1 LGYSQNTQI
10 FAKIHWYMD
19 KIPAHVAI
27 VPDGNRR
34 WARSHA
40 LEIAAGHKS
49 GGMKIL
55 EEIID
60 EAINFKIP
68 FLTLWVFST
77 ENWKRDQKE
86 IDGLMNI
93 FRHDFIP
100 AMEKIIQKGVR
111 LLFIGDI
118 ERFPEDIVASLKKA
132 KEDSKNNKM
141 LTVTLAANYG
151 GRQEIVKAVSDI
163 ISRERSRPF
172 PTTNKDIKK
181 EIDQNLESHVLGIP
195 DPDLIIRTGGEKRLS
210 GYLLWQSEYSE
221 LYFTDVLMPDFGRTE
236 FKKAIEEYGSRQR
249 RFGK

>member
-1 LGYSQNTQI
+1 MG
-10 FAKIHWYMD
+10 
-19 KIPAHVAI
+19 KIPQHVAI

-77 ENWKRDQKE
+77 ENWRREQKE
-86 IDGLMNI
+86 IDGLMDI

-118 ERFPEDIVASLKKA
+118 EAFPKDIVDSLKKA
-132 KEDSKNNKM
+132 KSSSEKNTL

-151 GRQEIVKAVSDI
+151 GRQEIAKAVSDI
-163 ISRERSRPF
+163 LRRERSRPF
-172 PTTNKDIKK
+172 PTTNDEIKN
-181 EIDQNLESHVLGIP
+181 EIDKHLESHELGIP

-210 GYLLWQSEYSE
+210 GYLLWQSEYAE
-221 LYFTDVLMPDFGRTE
+221 LYFTDKLMPDFGKKE
-236 FKKAIEEYGSRQR
+236 FKEAIEEYGNRQR

>member
-1 LGYSQNTQI
+1 MG
-10 FAKIHWYMD
+10 KV
-19 KIPAHVAI
+19 PVHVAI
-27 VPDGNRR
+27 IPDGNRR
-34 WARSHA
+34 WARAHA
-40 LEIAAGHKS
+40 LEIATGHKS

-55 EEIID
+55 EEVIGECITL
-60 EAINFKIP
+60 KIP

-77 ENWKRDQKE
+77 ENWRREKKE

-100 AMEKIIQKGVR
+100 AMEKIIKNGVR

-118 ERFPEDIVASLKKA
+118 EKFPKDIVDSLKKA

-151 GRQEIVKAVSDI
+151 GRQEIAGAIANI
-163 ISRERSRPF
+163 IRRDKSRLV
-172 PTTNKDIKK
+172 PTITTEEIKQ
-181 EIDQNLESHVLGIP
+181 EIDQNLESHLLGIP

-210 GYLLWQSEYSE
+210 GWLLWQSEYAE
-221 LYFTDVLMPDFGRTE
+221 LYFTEKLMPEFGKKE
-236 FKKAIEEYGSRQR
+236 FKEAIEEYSQRQR

>member
-1 LGYSQNTQI
+1 
-10 FAKIHWYMD
+10 ME
-19 KIPAHVAI
+19 KIPQHVAI

-34 WARSHA
+34 WARQHA

-100 AMEKIIQKGVR
+100 AMEKIIKKGVR

-118 ERFPEDIVASLKKA
+118 EKFPSDIVESLKKA
-132 KEDSKNNKM
+132 KEDSKNNKI

-151 GRQEIVKAVSDI
+151 GRQEIAKSVARI
-163 ISRERSRPF
+163 LSRNEARLV
-172 PTTNKDIKK
+172 PTEENIKR
-181 EIDQNLESHVLGIP
+181 EIDSNLESHILGIP

-210 GYLLWQSEYSE
+210 GYLLWQSEYAE
-221 LYFTDVLMPDFGRTE
+221 LYFTDKLMPEFGRKE
-236 FKKAIEEYGSRQR
+236 FKEAVEDYSQRQR

>member
-1 LGYSQNTQI
+1 MG
-10 FAKIHWYMD
+10 
-19 KIPAHVAI
+19 KIPVHVAI

-34 WARSHA
+34 WARAHA

-60 EAINFKIP
+60 EAVNFKIP

-77 ENWKRDQKE
+77 ENWKRSKE
-86 IDGLMNI
+86 EIEGLMNI

-100 AMEKIIQKGVR
+100 AMEKIIKKGVR

-118 ERFPEDIVASLKKA
+118 GEFPKDIVLSLKKA
-132 KEDSKNNKM
+132 KEISAKNSL

-151 GRQEIVKAVSDI
+151 GRQEIAKAVEKI
-163 ISRERSRPF
+163 LGK
-172 PTTNKDIKK
+172 NKSLGTEEVKK
-181 EIDQNLESHVLGIP
+181 EIDKNLESHTLGIP

-210 GYLLWQSEYSE
+210 GYLLWQSEYAE
-221 LYFTDVLMPDFGRTE
+221 LYFTDTLMPDFGRTE
-236 FKKAIEEYGSRQR
+236 FRHAIEEYSKRQR

>member
-1 LGYSQNTQI
+1 
-10 FAKIHWYMD
+10 MD
-19 KIPAHVAI
+19 KVPVHVAI

-34 WARSHA
+34 WARAHA

-60 EAINFKIP
+60 EAVNFKIP

-118 ERFPEDIVASLKKA
+118 EKFPSDIVASLKKA

-151 GRQEIVKAVSDI
+151 GRQEIVKAVKKVLGNNGNQGEI
-163 ISRERSRPF
+163 KEE
-172 PTTNKDIKK
+172 DIKK
-181 EIDQNLESHVLGIP
+181 EIDQNLESHILGIP

-210 GYLLWQSEYSE
+210 GYLLWQSEYAE
-221 LYFTDVLMPDFGRTE
+221 LYFTDVLMPDFGRQE
-236 FKKAIEEYGSRQR
+236 FRHAVEEYSKRQR

>member
-1 LGYSQNTQI
+1 
-10 FAKIHWYMD
+10 MD
-19 KIPAHVAI
+19 KIPVHVAI

-100 AMEKIIQKGVR
+100 AMEKIIKKGVR

-118 ERFPEDIVASLKKA
+118 EKFPEDIVESLKKA
-132 KEDSKNNKM
+132 KSSSEKNM
-141 LTVTLAANYG
+141 LLTVTLAANYG
-151 GRQEIVKAVSDI
+151 GRQEIVKAVSNI
-163 ISRERSRPF
+163 ICSERSRPF
-172 PTTNKDIKK
+172 TTDEIKT
-181 EIDQNLESHVLGIP
+181 EIDKHLESHTLGIP

-221 LYFTDVLMPDFGRTE
+221 LYFTDTLMPDFGRIE
-236 FKKAIEEYGSRQR
+236 FKKAVEEYGSRQR